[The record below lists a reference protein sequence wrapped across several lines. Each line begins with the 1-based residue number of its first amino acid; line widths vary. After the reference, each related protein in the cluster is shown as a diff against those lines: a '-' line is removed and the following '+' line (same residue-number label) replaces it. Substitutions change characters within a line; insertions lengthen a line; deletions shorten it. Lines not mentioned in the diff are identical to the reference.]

1 MLPCS
6 AVSAWNALIS
16 SIPPKDE
23 FFYKSAQKPIDS
35 GKIVWYCIYT
45 IYTVYT
51 DSKERWFFESILK
64 SLPVRMSGLFC
75 LQKKRKGNGRNWP
88 FLVLNLY
95 GVFWCM
101 CHPDVLSGSGI
112 MGFYVPAANT
122 KSSLYAG
129 ISSDAKNIF
138 QSSGIRRCQKYWNS
152 YTG

>member
-1 MLPCS
+1 MEDFIMYEKYLEQLEEAGKSVTLKNVPS
-6 AVSAWNALIS
+6 TAIKTMSLIFWNIR
-16 SIPPKDE
+16 I
-23 FFYKSAQKPIDS
+23 
-35 GKIVWYCIYT
+35 
-45 IYTVYT
+45 
-51 DSKERWFFESILK
+51 RILK